1 MTACSI
7 VYQLEDTLSST
18 ELIKLSLFAVAG
30 RCDMS
35 YCLSMEVTN
44 TSFLLVLPEWVR
56 DKTSGPGSLCYNVQH
71 TWVFKSKVKNKFKDE
86 PGLQTNL
93 GVRTQIPSV
102 KVKLPLRLVCPFLLT
117 FLLL

>member
-1 MTACSI
+1 MSACSI

-18 ELIKLSLFAVAG
+18 ELVKLPLFSVAG

-35 YCLSMEVTN
+35 YCLNMEVTN
-44 TSFLLVLPEWVR
+44 TSFLLALPEWA
-56 DKTSGPGSLCYNVQH
+56 KTSGQGSLCYKVQH
-71 TWVFKSKVKNKFKDE
+71 TWVFKNKVKNKFKDE
-86 PGLQTNL
+86 PGLQTNS

-102 KVKLPLRLVCPFLLT
+102 KVKLPLRLVWPFLLT